1 MATFNSSVSDRKFT
15 QISINESES
24 QVDVD
29 GQYSFT
35 INNNGILPT
44 GSLTVKL
51 SSLKIG
57 NNGVEVASDKKQN
70 IGRIKPLGSKE
81 VTFEFEY
88 STSKSGIPQV
98 IESVC
103 NQGLIVT
110 STEGRIIGSAS
121 ALDTSSQGTYV
132 IDKSDCNL
140 YSEPEPEPEPDP
152 EPEPEPD
159 PPDENEDGNED
170 NEDRNNENQQ
180 DDSEIQGSNIVRLGE
195 TNRYEWADFPQE
207 TERLDW
213 VLLAEENV
221 SEGDAS
227 LMLADNQA
235 ETLLLD
241 LVINVTGDYLIVT
254 SAIADGEVIE
264 QQEKVVSA
272 VN

>member
-51 SSLKIG
+51 ASLKIG

-88 STSKSGIPQV
+88 STSESGISQV

-110 STEGRIIGSAS
+110 STECRIIGSAS

-140 YSEPEPEPEPDP
+140 YSEPEPEPDPDP

-159 PPDENEDGNED
+159 SPDDEDGNED
-170 NEDRNNENQQ
+170 NEDQNNENQQ
-180 DDSEIQGSNIVRLGE
+180 DDSEIQGSNIVQLGE

-207 TERLDW
+207 AERLDW
-213 VLLAEENV
+213 VLLAEEDV
-221 SEGDAS
+221 SEEDAT
-227 LMLADNQA
+227 LTLADNQA

-241 LVINVTGDYLIVT
+241 LVINVTGDFLIVT
-254 SAIADGEVIE
+254 SAIADEEVIE